1 MKGILPDEVINR
13 PKSGFTPPTSEWIIR
28 AFKQYGGL
36 LDRGYLVEHNIID
49 GQQCTQFLHSHLMK
63 DGYVQNVAFRMLTL
77 EIWCRAFMA
86 GNETCIQ
93 KAEEHRHTV
102 VSTGADA
109 AQQANIG
116 DVELLSEQATCLVEK
131 IAQTGVLE
139 SAEFE
144 NRRERLQKLYHK
156 LNLVITARRD
166 QTGETLS
173 RVRRGKKT
181 VEAYGNNI

>member
-1 MKGILPDEVINR
+1 MSTNEQ
-13 PKSGFTPPTSEWIIR
+13 T
-28 AFKQYGGL
+28 QL
-36 LDRGYLVEHNIID
+36 LDDL
-49 GQQCTQFLHSHLMK
+49 QSL
-63 DGYVQNVAFRMLTL
+63 L
-77 EIWCRAFMA
+77 ERQI
-86 GNETCIQ
+86 EL
-93 KAEEHRHTV
+93 
-102 VSTGADA
+102 

-116 DVELLSEQATCLVEK
+116 DVELLSERTTYLVEK
-131 IAQTGVLE
+131 IAQTGILE

-166 QTGETLS
+166 QTDETLS

>member
-1 MKGILPDEVINR
+1 MNTNEQ
-13 PKSGFTPPTSEWIIR
+13 T
-28 AFKQYGGL
+28 QL
-36 LDRGYLVEHNIID
+36 LDGL
-49 GQQCTQFLHSHLMK
+49 QSL
-63 DGYVQNVAFRMLTL
+63 L
-77 EIWCRAFMA
+77 ERQI
-86 GNETCIQ
+86 EL
-93 KAEEHRHTV
+93 
-102 VSTGADA
+102 

-116 DVELLSEQATCLVEK
+116 DVELLSEQTTYLVEK

-144 NRRERLQKLYHK
+144 NRRERLQKLYHQ

-166 QTGETLS
+166 ETDETLS